1 MIILRLSHKTLV
13 AIEFTLLLLL
23 LLTSCDRH
31 SFFQSND
38 KMINDSMLNEADR
51 AVFQS
56 APNAYSLVLR
66 GIKTTTDSFTYYKY
80 CILLGN
86 VYRLH
91 AKPDSMIIFANKA
104 LKYAERQPNTP
115 ENNALL
121 AAAYEERAIYYYF
134 FRSKEDTCIYY
145 HTKAYQY
152 MMKSNSMNKLPDIC
166 ANMADAFIQKND
178 IVRGAFWYRRALF
191 LSDSLKL
198 PHSANLSLYLGLGQ
212 VYLYLKDYDTSLYYY
227 RLTDN
232 NYNDLLPNMRSYF
245 LNNYGNFYY
254 YTKNY
259 PKAMQ
264 QFRRLM
270 KLLHEGYKNESDINL
285 CRINMADVFL
295 NLGQLDS
302 AQHYIDLCMPYFK
315 SIKLNDALYYG
326 NTIYIALA
334 LKRGNPGK
342 AHQIIN
348 TERVKKPNE
357 PNMTEIRSKYLRDY
371 YTKTGDYKSAY
382 YSLMASNEENDSL
395 EHNKSH
401 MRAVEIMMRFQ
412 QDTISL
418 HKQIN
423 INMRQKQVRTAYW
436 LLTMLITF
444 TIIVILSFVL
454 YINYSRKRNLQTQI
468 DLLRLQLNNVRN
480 RISPHFIFNVLNHE
494 INSRPEEKSNEL
506 PALAKLIR
514 GNLNICRHSYI
525 SIQEELDFIQNY
537 IAAEKYLLGN
547 NFQLIMDMPD
557 PEILKKITIPSM
569 FIQILVENAI
579 KHGLLP
585 KEGLRELRITIQ
597 HTDNYTD
604 IYVRDNGVGF
614 SLKESNKGTKT
625 GLYIIRQ
632 TIFLMNQSN
641 KNKMI
646 FQIHNIKSDTN
657 VILGCEAFLH
667 IPVDMFFYD

>member
-1 MIILRLSHKTLV
+1 MIILRRPYKSLT
-13 AIEFTLLLLL
+13 AIGFTLLLFLFS
-23 LLTSCDRH
+23 TSCDKH
-31 SFFQSND
+31 SFFHTDD
-38 KMINDSMLNEADR
+38 KAINDSMLNKADR

-66 GIKTTTDSFTYYKY
+66 GIKSTTDSFTYYKY

-121 AAAYEERAIYYYF
+121 AAAYEEHAIYYYF

-178 IVRGAFWYRRALF
+178 IVQGAFWYRRALF

-212 VYLYLKDYDTSLYYY
+212 VYLYLKDYDTSLHYYQ
-227 RLTDN
+227 LTDN

-254 YTKNY
+254 YTQNY

-270 KLLHEGYKNESDINL
+270 KLLLGGYKNECDINL

-315 SIKLNDALYYG
+315 AIKLNDAIYYG

-334 LKRGNPGK
+334 LKRGKPEK

-382 YSLMASNEENDSL
+382 YSLMASNQENDSL

-423 INMRQKQVRTAYW
+423 INIRQRQVRTAYW
-436 LLTMLITF
+436 MLTLLIAF
-444 TIIVILSFVL
+444 TIIVILSFIL
-454 YINYSRKRNLQTQI
+454 YINQLRKRNLQTQI
-468 DLLRLQLNNVRN
+468 NLLRLQLINVRN

-494 INSRPEEKSNEL
+494 INNRPEGKSEEL
-506 PALAKLIR
+506 SALAKLIR
-514 GNLNICRHSYI
+514 GNLNICRHTYI

-537 IAAEKYLLGN
+537 IAAEKYILGD
-547 NFQLIMDMPD
+547 NFQFIMDIPD
-557 PEILKKITIPSM
+557 PIILKKITIPSM

-585 KEGLRELRITIQ
+585 KKGLRELRITIQ
-597 HTDNYTD
+597 HTDNHTD
-604 IYVRDNGVGF
+604 IYVRDNGIGF
-614 SLKESNKGTKT
+614 SLKEGSEGTKT

-632 TIFLMNQSN
+632 TIFLINQSN
-641 KNKMI
+641 KNKMS
-646 FQIHNIKSDTN
+646 FQIHNIKSKTD

-667 IPVDMFFYD
+667 IPNEMFFYD